1 MIPDLEEGEE
11 APPIDL
17 VCIIDISGS
26 MNNSAACLTDGKTEY
41 EDLGYSTL
49 DLVKHAV
56 KTVVKALR
64 ETDSITIILFNH
76 EIHVPI

>member
-1 MIPDLEEGEE
+1 MIPDLEEEE
-11 APPIDL
+11 APPMDL

-26 MNNSAACLTDGKTEY
+26 MMRSAACLTDGKTEY

-56 KTVVKALR
+56 KTMVKALR
-64 ETDSITIILFNH
+64 ENDSITIILFNNNVC
-76 EIHVPI
+76 VPF